1 MPGPYFPTFYGE
13 MTRTDYLIVAFWA
26 VLLVIMTVSVYLMK
40 KNLDAIADEMKEISA
55 VAQELRN
62 ESEEINKILEEV

>member
-1 MPGPYFPTFYGE
+1 